1 MFGPCFVVLF
11 EVSIQFC
18 IYLAMEERAK
28 CFALI
33 NFLMSCG
40 C

>member
-1 MFGPCFVVLF
+1 MFVPCFVVLF

-18 IYLAMEERAK
+18 IYLAVGERANWV
-28 CFALI
+28 ALI